1 MAQNRSPKTIR
12 LPDESVK
19 LWEDLAQ
26 KLGLGRSEVIELAI
40 QRLAQ
45 AEGLLAQISQQPLE
59 PTVLPTIVI
68 PDQVGDANPQ
78 SPGSRIVELRG
89 TRIRAK

>member
-19 LWEDLAQ
+19 LWEDLVQ

-40 QRLAQ
+40 QRLAES
-45 AEGLLAQISQQPLE
+45 EGLLLQMPQLPVEL
-59 PTVLPTIVI
+59 TVLPTT
-68 PDQVGDANPQ
+68 DELANPQ

>member
-1 MAQNRSPKTIR
+1 MAQNRSSKTIR

-40 QRLAQ
+40 HHLAD
-45 AEGLLAQISQQPLE
+45 AEGLLPHPPAVPVE
-59 PTVLPTIVI
+59 PTVLPTTDELIS
-68 PDQVGDANPQ
+68 PQ

-89 TRIRAK
+89 TRIRPR

>member
-19 LWEDLAQ
+19 LWDDLVQ
-26 KLGLGRSEVIELAI
+26 KLGLTRNDVMELAI

-45 AEGLLAQISQQPLE
+45 AEGLLTHPQTELPAEL
-59 PTVLPTIVI
+59 TVLPTT
-68 PDQVGDANPQ
+68 DELTNPQ

-89 TRIRAK
+89 TRIRA